1 MKMWKKVAIGI
12 GVVALAGGIVVFSIN
27 QANKGVVKIQTAK
40 VAKQDS
46 LVSVVTASGE
56 IKPTT
61 YTNITAQGFGRV
73 TEILVHEGDR
83 VKKGDRLLLQEN
95 IQANADVQ
103 AQAAQIN
110 SNQSGVAAADAS
122 QKAAQADVTQQQANL
137 EKAKL
142 DFDRGQG
149 LLKDGL
155 IPKQDFDQR
164 KTAYDA
170 ALAQVEA
177 SRARVMAQK
186 AQLEQGRANLDQS
199 KAVLVRTKDVLSKT
213 TYLSPINGIVSYLPV
228 KVGEYEVLGMQN
240 ATGSFLMTIS
250 DMSTITAE
258 VKADETDIVNIR
270 IGQMADVTIDAVPG
284 KIFKGKVTDI
294 GSQAVLRTSGLA
306 TTQTTTSNQEAKDF
320 KVVVTLENPPDNLRP
335 GLSATA
341 KIKTAERKDVIAVPI
356 QALAVRSHKELEE
369 FAKKAQ
375 SGSNVTLAA
384 PPPPAAGDP
393 KKDEVQGVF
402 VVNGKKAYFRPVE
415 TGISG
420 VTDIEITKG
429 LQAGDEI
436 VTGSYKALRT
446 MKPESSVKVDN
457 TAPKKT
463 ESDDQQSRA
472 ILWRRTCPLRPQPLR
487 NLTARILSTL
497 ASSFALKRSPRFTRW
512 APNRCMPCAASTWKF
527 AKANT
532 SPSWARRAQ
541 VNPL

>member
-1 MKMWKKVAIGI
+1 LAVA
-12 GVVALAGGIVVFSIN
+12 AGIVVFSIN
-27 QANKGVVKIQTAK
+27 QANKGVVTVQTAK
-40 VAKQDS
+40 VTKQDA

-56 IKPTT
+56 VKPRT
-61 YTNITAQGFGRV
+61 YTNITAQGYGRI
-73 TEILVHEGDR
+73 TEILVHEGDH

-103 AQAAQIN
+103 AQAAMIN
-110 SNQSGVAAADAS
+110 SNQSGVQAADAS
-122 QKAAQADVTQQQANL
+122 YRAAQADLTQQQANL

-164 KTAYDA
+164 KTSYDA
-170 ALAQVEA
+170 AVAAVEA

-186 AQLEQGRANLDQS
+186 AQMEQGRATLDQS

-213 TYLSPINGIVSYLPV
+213 TYVSPINGIVSYLPV

-250 DMSTITAE
+250 DMSTITSE
-258 VKADETDIVNIR
+258 VKVDETDIVNVR
-270 IGQMADVTIDAVPG
+270 IGQDADVTIDAVPG
-284 KIFKGKVTDI
+284 KTFKGKVTDI

-320 KVVVTLENPPDNLRP
+320 KVVVTLDTPPENLRP
-335 GLSATA
+335 GLSTTA
-341 KIKTAERKDVIAVPI
+341 KIKTAEKKNVVAIPI
-356 QALAVRSHKELEE
+356 QALAVRSRKDLDEA
-369 FAKKAQ
+369 AKNGKKD
-375 SGSNVTLAA
+375 SGNVTLAA
-384 PPPPAAGDP
+384 PPPAASGADP

-402 VVNGKKAYFRPVE
+402 VVNGKKAFFRPVE

-420 VTDIEITKG
+420 VTDIEVTKG
-429 LQAGDEI
+429 LQEGDEI

-446 MKPESSVKVDN
+446 LKPEAQVKVDN

-463 ESDDQQSRA
+463 EEE
-472 ILWRRTCPLRPQPLR
+472 P
-487 NLTARILSTL
+487 
-497 ASSFALKRSPRFTRW
+497 K
-512 APNRCMPCAASTWKF
+512 
-527 AKANT
+527 
-532 SPSWARRAQ
+532 
-541 VNPL
+541 